1 VLSMFSISNPVMLQK
16 HTMAALKEEDSL
28 HLETVHS
35 EKVGDVER
43 SERPIH
49 VSATEEALIRKK
61 VWHYVSDSQ
70 AVA

>member
-1 VLSMFSISNPVMLQK
+1 
-16 HTMAALKEEDSL
+16 MAAIKEEDSL

-35 EKVGDVER
+35 EKAGDVER
-43 SERPIH
+43 NERPIH

-61 VWHYVSDSQ
+61 VCHYISDLQ

>member
-1 VLSMFSISNPVMLQK
+1 
-16 HTMAALKEEDSL
+16 MAAIKEEDFL

-61 VWHYVSDSQ
+61 VWHYIYDSQ